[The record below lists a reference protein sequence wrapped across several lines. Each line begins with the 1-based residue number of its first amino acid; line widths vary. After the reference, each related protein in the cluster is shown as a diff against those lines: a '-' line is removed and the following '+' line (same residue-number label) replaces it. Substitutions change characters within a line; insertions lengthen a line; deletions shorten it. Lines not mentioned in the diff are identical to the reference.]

1 MIRYV
6 VREGGSIMPKITIDI
21 PKNKKE
27 LTRIFLLGF
36 KREKSYVASQRF
48 KKLKGAL
55 KKAYPDVTSVELQ
68 HKMVANKFTL

>member
-1 MIRYV
+1 
-6 VREGGSIMPKITIDI
+6 MPKITIDIPITIEKDI

-36 KREKSYVASQRF
+36 KREKAYGALQRF

-68 HKMVANKFTL
+68 HRAQELW